1 MSKTNRQI
9 KRLKTLQILKILQ
22 IKTSI
27 LTIQF
32 KRNLQAN

>member
-22 IKTSI
+22 IKTSS
-27 LTIQF
+27 LTVQF